1 MIFNIF
7 TNFKMAVRFYIMT
20 SRKVTGQILNI
31 DNEKR
36 FALKNL
42 INVSI
47 FLKKI
52 FTKRQQFGYLF

>member
-1 MIFNIF
+1 
-7 TNFKMAVRFYIMT
+7 MAVRFYIMT

-47 FLKKI
+47 FFEENFYEATTIRLLILDYKI
-52 FTKRQQFGYLF
+52 TIL